1 MAPPLFM
8 NFVRHLHCDTSFKF
22 GSCARMLARIGGLRH
37 FATLCDTSMK
47 GHMGPFGDIGR
58 DRTFIH
64 DFKERNQKNRGN
76 KTSGPACA
84 GQDRIMMR

>member
-1 MAPPLFM
+1 
-8 NFVRHLHCDTSFKF
+8 
-22 GSCARMLARIGGLRH
+22 
-37 FATLCDTSMK
+37 MK
-47 GHMGPFGDIGR
+47 GRMGPFGDIGR
-58 DRTFIH
+58 GRTFIH